1 MQHLLHPGCHNPEL
15 FIHFRTMND
24 LYQGILEGLH
34 QMTWLEAV
42 AVFFAVLSVIF
53 QKNNN
58 ILVYPTGIV
67 STGIYT
73 YLLSREHFK
82 LYADA
87 ALNAYYLVM
96 SVYGWLYWAKKRPE
110 QPATPVMRSSSKEL
124 TTAVFIAVVGWGIF
138 YFLLSRFSD
147 SNVPVM
153 DGFVSATA
161 CAGMWLL
168 AKRKLENWI
177 LLNIS
182 NLVAIPLL
190 LYKHLYLTA
199 GLTVFLFT
207 IAIFGYLSWRKE
219 VLQREM
225 SHK

>member
-1 MQHLLHPGCHNPEL
+1 
-15 FIHFRTMND
+15 MND
-24 LYQGILEGLH
+24 LYQGLLAGLH
-34 QMTWLEAV
+34 QMTWLEGI

-58 ILVYPTGIV
+58 ILVYPTGII
-67 STGIYT
+67 STGVYT

-87 ALNAYYLVM
+87 TLNAYYLVM
-96 SVYGWLYWAKKRPE
+96 SVYGWIYWAKKGPTA
-110 QPATPVMRSSSKEL
+110 PSTPVMRSSRKEL
-124 TTAVFIAVVGWGIF
+124 WTAIFIALGGWAIF
-138 YFLLSRFSD
+138 WFLLRHYSD

-153 DGFVSATA
+153 DGFVSAAA

-190 LYKHLYLTA
+190 FYKHLYLTA
-199 GLTVFLFT
+199 LLTIFLFI
-207 IAIFGYLSWRKE
+207 IAIFGDLELRE
-219 VLQREM
+219 TVRQREIL
-225 SHK
+225 HP

>member
-1 MQHLLHPGCHNPEL
+1 MNEL
-15 FIHFRTMND
+15 F
-24 LYQGILEGLH
+24 QG
-34 QMTWLEAV
+34 MTWLEGT

-58 ILVYPTGIV
+58 ILVYPTGII

-73 YLLSREHFK
+73 YLLSREHFR

-87 ALNAYYLVM
+87 TLNAYYLIM
-96 SVYGWLYWAKKRPE
+96 SVYGWLYWARKGAE
-110 QPATPVMRSSSKEL
+110 EPATPITRSNRKERI
-124 TTAVFIAVVGWGIF
+124 TAAFIALAGWGLF

-153 DGFVSATA
+153 DGFVSASA

-177 LLNIS
+177 FLNIS

-190 LYKHLYLTA
+190 FYKHLYLTA
-199 GLTVFLFT
+199 LLTIFLF
-207 IAIFGYLSWRKE
+207 IVAIFGYLSWKAA
-219 VLQREM
+219 VQQREIA
-225 SHK
+225 HK

>member
-1 MQHLLHPGCHNPEL
+1 
-15 FIHFRTMND
+15 MND
-24 LYQGILEGLH
+24 LYQGFLEGLH
-34 QMTWLEAV
+34 QMTLLEGI

-58 ILVYPTGIV
+58 ILVYPTGII

-73 YLLSREHFK
+73 WLLSQEHFK

-87 ALNAYYLVM
+87 TLNAYYLIM
-96 SVYGWLYWAKKRPE
+96 SIYGWIYWAKKGPAE
-110 QPATPVMRSSSKEL
+110 PATPVTRSNRREL
-124 TTAVFIAVVGWGIF
+124 YTAIIIALGGWGIF
-138 YFLLSRFSD
+138 YFLLSHFSD

-153 DGFVSATA
+153 DAFVSSSA

-190 LYKHLYLTA
+190 IYKHLYLTA
-199 GLTVFLFT
+199 SLTIFLFI
-207 IAIFGYLSWRKE
+207 IAVFGYYDWKAIVQQKE
-219 VLQREM
+219 T
-225 SHK
+225 SDK

>member
-1 MQHLLHPGCHNPEL
+1 
-15 FIHFRTMND
+15 MND
-24 LYQGILEGLH
+24 LYQGFLEGLH
-34 QMTWLEAV
+34 QMTWLEGIAV
-42 AVFFAVLSVIF
+42 CFAVLSVIF

-58 ILVYPTGIV
+58 ILVYPTGII

-87 ALNAYYLVM
+87 TLNAYYLVM
-96 SVYGWLYWAKKRPE
+96 SVYGWIYWAKKGPAE
-110 QPATPVMRSSSKEL
+110 PATPIMRSSRGEL
-124 TTAVFIAVVGWGIF
+124 TTAIIIALGGWGIF

-153 DGFVSATA
+153 DAFVSASA

-190 LYKHLYLTA
+190 FYKHLYLTTL
-199 GLTVFLFT
+199 LTIFLFT
-207 IAIFGYLSWRKE
+207 IAIFGYLGWRKI
-219 VLQREM
+219 VQQRET
-225 SHK
+225 SYQ